1 MTSEQQAIFNQFH
14 DDERNKW
21 FSLTLLQQMV
31 NIGNEVKR
39 AMKVKS
45 DQDKKNAFL
54 ENALKYTHLSMNDP
68 KNEKVIP
75 ELKIGENENIEC
87 ISSSPGRRQKT
98 PMTKDE
104 VDKFVEFS
112 EDRHVLAKSQSCII
126 DRENGDKIRFAH
138 SISSSVSSTT
148 SSCQIPE

>member
-21 FSLTLLQQMV
+21 FSLTLPQQMV

-45 DQDKKNAFL
+45 DQNKKNAFL
-54 ENALKYTHLSMNDP
+54 EKALKYTHLSMNDP

-75 ELKIGENENIEC
+75 ELKIGEDENIEC

-104 VDKFVEFS
+104 VDKFVE
-112 EDRHVLAKSQSCII
+112 
-126 DRENGDKIRFAH
+126 
-138 SISSSVSSTT
+138 SVRTDMFWQKVS
-148 SSCQIPE
+148 PV